1 MNAILNAIL
10 SFFESIGLIYD
21 PSVAPQFSSYG
32 EPFYMSFEGLGIGWF
47 KMNPVAIPIG
57 NGIRWYG
64 ILITLGIILAVLYV
78 TYRSKQ
84 WKYNFDDLLDC
95 VLVVVPVG
103 VLGAR
108 LFYVFTADG
117 FKLADWYRIWDG
129 GLAIYGGII
138 GGALAVV
145 GMCLIKKMRMLRL
158 MDCTAPA
165 VMIAQSLGRWGNFC
179 NGEAF
184 GAPYKGLFRMGLSH
198 SADGSGAFYVH
209 PTFLYESMW
218 NLLGFILINLLYKKK
233 KFDGQITLMYLGWY
247 GLGRFFIELL
257 RQDSLDITF
266 GEQSL
271 RISSVIG
278 FLCFVICTVLIIVF
292 AVRPKSPAL
301 SMPSYYPGSKRYAEV
316 TGQVTENETAEQ
328 SEQEQAEADG
338 KEKPEG
344 EAQNEE
350 NAPEKDQTG
359 AENEENIQEPTAEN
373 DETADPE
380 Q

>member
-1 MNAILNAIL
+1 MSAILNAIL

-21 PSVAPQFSSYG
+21 PSIAPQFSSYG
-32 EPFYMSFEGLGIGWF
+32 KPFYMSFEGLGIGWF

-117 FKLADWYRIWDG
+117 FDLSEWYRIWDG

-184 GAPYKGLFRMGLSH
+184 GAPYNGLFKMGLSH
-198 SADGSGAFYVH
+198 NADGSGAFYVH

-266 GEQSL
+266 GSQSL

-316 TGQVTENETAEQ
+316 TGQVTEAANAEQ
-328 SEQEQAEADG
+328 SEEKQAEADDQ
-338 KEKPEG
+338 EKPEG
-344 EAQNEE
+344 TGQDEAQ
-350 NAPEKDQTG
+350 APEKDQTSEES
-359 AENEENIQEPTAEN
+359 AELVEDPDSKNDEPT
-373 DETADPE
+373 DPE

>member
-1 MNAILNAIL
+1 MSAILNAIL

-21 PSVAPQFSSYG
+21 PSIAPQFSSYG
-32 EPFYMSFEGLGIGWF
+32 KPFYMSFEGLGIGWF
-47 KMNPVAIPIG
+47 KMNPVAIPVG

-117 FKLADWYRIWDG
+117 FDLSEWYRIWDG

-145 GMCLIKKMRMLRL
+145 SMCLIKKMRMLRL

-233 KFDGQITLMYLGWY
+233 RFDGQITLMYLGWY

-266 GEQSL
+266 GSQSL

-316 TGQVTENETAEQ
+316 TGQVTENENAEQ

-338 KEKPEG
+338 NEKPEG

-350 NAPEKDQTG
+350 NAPEKDQIG
-359 AENEENIQEPTAEN
+359 AENEENIQEPAAES

>member
-1 MNAILNAIL
+1 MSAILNAIL

-21 PSVAPQFSSYG
+21 PSIAPQFSSYG
-32 EPFYMSFEGLGIGWF
+32 KPFYMSFEGLGIGWF

-117 FKLADWYRIWDG
+117 FDLSEWYRIWDG

-145 GMCLIKKMRMLRL
+145 SMCLIKKMRMLRL

-266 GEQSL
+266 GSRSL

-278 FLCFVICTVLIIVF
+278 FLCFVVCTVLIIVF

-316 TGQVTENETAEQ
+316 TGQVTENENAEQ

-338 KEKPEG
+338 NEKPEG

-350 NAPEKDQTG
+350 NAPEKDQIG
-359 AENEENIQEPTAEN
+359 AENEENIQEPAAEN

>member
-1 MNAILNAIL
+1 
-10 SFFESIGLIYD
+10 
-21 PSVAPQFSSYG
+21 
-32 EPFYMSFEGLGIGWF
+32 
-47 KMNPVAIPIG
+47 
-57 NGIRWYG
+57 
-64 ILITLGIILAVLYV
+64 
-78 TYRSKQ
+78 
-84 WKYNFDDLLDC
+84 
-95 VLVVVPVG
+95 
-103 VLGAR
+103 
-108 LFYVFTADG
+108 
-117 FKLADWYRIWDG
+117 
-129 GLAIYGGII
+129 
-138 GGALAVV
+138 
-145 GMCLIKKMRMLRL
+145 
-158 MDCTAPA
+158 
-165 VMIAQSLGRWGNFC
+165 
-179 NGEAF
+179 
-184 GAPYKGLFRMGLSH
+184 
-198 SADGSGAFYVH
+198 
-209 PTFLYESMW
+209 MW

-266 GEQSL
+266 GSQSL

-278 FLCFVICTVLIIVF
+278 FLCFVVCTVLIIVF

-316 TGQVTENETAEQ
+316 TGQVTENENAEQ

-359 AENEENIQEPTAEN
+359 AENEENIQEHTAEN

>member
-1 MNAILNAIL
+1 MSAILNAIL

-21 PSVAPQFSSYG
+21 PSIAPQFSSYG
-32 EPFYMSFEGLGIGWF
+32 KPFYMSFEGLGIGWF
-47 KMNPVAIPIG
+47 KMNPVAIPVG

-117 FKLADWYRIWDG
+117 FDLSEWYRIWDG

-145 GMCLIKKMRMLRL
+145 SMCLIKKMRMLRL

-233 KFDGQITLMYLGWY
+233 RFDGQITLMYLGWY

-266 GEQSL
+266 GSQSL

-292 AVRPKSPAL
+292 AIRPKSPAL

-316 TGQVTENETAEQ
+316 TGQVTENENAEQ

-338 KEKPEG
+338 NEKPEG

-350 NAPEKDQTG
+350 NAPEKDQIG
-359 AENEENIQEPTAEN
+359 AENEENIQEPAAES

>member
-1 MNAILNAIL
+1 MSAILNAIL

-21 PSVAPQFSSYG
+21 PSIAPQFSSYG
-32 EPFYMSFEGLGIGWF
+32 KPFYMSFEGLGIGWF
-47 KMNPVAIPIG
+47 KMNPVAIPVG

-117 FKLADWYRIWDG
+117 FDLSEWYRIWDG

-145 GMCLIKKMRMLRL
+145 SMCLIKKMRMLRL

-233 KFDGQITLMYLGWY
+233 RFDGQITLMYLGWY

-266 GEQSL
+266 GSQSL

-316 TGQVTENETAEQ
+316 TGQVTENENAEQ

-338 KEKPEG
+338 NEKPEG

-350 NAPEKDQTG
+350 NAPEKDQIG
-359 AENEENIQEPTAEN
+359 AENEENIQEPAAEN

>member
-1 MNAILNAIL
+1 MSAILNAIL

-21 PSVAPQFSSYG
+21 PSIAPQFSSYG
-32 EPFYMSFEGLGIGWF
+32 KPFYMSFEGLGIGWF

-117 FKLADWYRIWDG
+117 FDLSEWYRIWDG

-145 GMCLIKKMRMLRL
+145 SMCLIKKMRMLRL

-266 GEQSL
+266 GSRSL

-278 FLCFVICTVLIIVF
+278 FLCFVVCTVLIIVF

-316 TGQVTENETAEQ
+316 TGQVTENENAEQ
-328 SEQEQAEADG
+328 NEQEQAEADG
-338 KEKPEG
+338 NEKPEG

-350 NAPEKDQTG
+350 NAPKKDQIG
-359 AENEENIQEPTAEN
+359 AENEENIQEPAAEN

>member
-1 MNAILNAIL
+1 
-10 SFFESIGLIYD
+10 
-21 PSVAPQFSSYG
+21 
-32 EPFYMSFEGLGIGWF
+32 
-47 KMNPVAIPIG
+47 
-57 NGIRWYG
+57 
-64 ILITLGIILAVLYV
+64 
-78 TYRSKQ
+78 
-84 WKYNFDDLLDC
+84 
-95 VLVVVPVG
+95 
-103 VLGAR
+103 
-108 LFYVFTADG
+108 
-117 FKLADWYRIWDG
+117 

-145 GMCLIKKMRMLRL
+145 SMCLIKKMRMLRL

-316 TGQVTENETAEQ
+316 TGQVTEAANAEQ

-338 KEKPEG
+338 NEKPEG

-350 NAPEKDQTG
+350 NAPEKDQIG
-359 AENEENIQEPTAEN
+359 AENEENIQESAAEN